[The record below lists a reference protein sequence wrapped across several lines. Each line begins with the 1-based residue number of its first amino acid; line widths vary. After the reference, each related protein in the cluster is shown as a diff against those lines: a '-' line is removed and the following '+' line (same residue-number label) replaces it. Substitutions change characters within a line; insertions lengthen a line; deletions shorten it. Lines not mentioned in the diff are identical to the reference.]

1 MKYRDEFGRSAF
13 FARSIE
19 NVRGDI
25 EYMNAIAKKHATQ
38 IRTIKAGQD
47 MIEKEQKLDDEIE
60 KLKKEM
66 NKLEDD
72 KQGGGT
78 E

>member
-47 MIEKEQKLDDEIE
+47 MIGNRNSMMKSRNSRRK
-60 KLKKEM
+60 
-66 NKLEDD
+66 
-72 KQGGGT
+72 
-78 E
+78 